1 MENELVIFNKYTI
14 IENCIKRIN
23 SVYDGKLESLKDYNI
38 QDIIVLNLQR
48 ACQAAIDIAMHVI
61 SVRNLGAPQ
70 SGKAAFAIL
79 ENNNIINKEISENMQ
94 GMIGFRNIA
103 IHEYQELNIDILKN
117 ILDKHLDE
125 LIEFARAILN
135 LNRGD

>member
-1 MENELVIFNKYTI
+1 MENELVIFNKYAI

-23 SVYDGKLESLKDYNI
+23 SVYDGKIDTLKNYDN

-48 ACQAAIDIAMHVI
+48 ACQATIDIAMHII

-70 SGKAAFAIL
+70 SGKAAFSIL
-79 ENNNIINKEISENMQ
+79 ENNNIIDKEISQNMQ

-103 IHEYQELNIDILKN
+103 IHEYQELNLDILKN
-117 ILDKHLDE
+117 ILDSHLSD
-125 LIEFARAILN
+125 LTEFARTILN
-135 LNRGD
+135 LDR

>member
-23 SVYDGKLESLKDYNI
+23 SVYDGRIDTLKNYDI

-48 ACQAAIDIAMHVI
+48 ACQATIDIAMHII

-70 SGKAAFAIL
+70 SGKAAFSIL
-79 ENNNIINKEISENMQ
+79 ENNNIIGKEISQTMQ

-103 IHEYQELNIDILKN
+103 IHEYQELNLDILKN
-117 ILDKHLDE
+117 ILDSHLSD
-125 LIEFARAILN
+125 LTEFARNILN
-135 LNRGD
+135 LNR

>member
-1 MENELVIFNKYTI
+1 MENELVVFNKYTI

-23 SVYDGKLESLKDYNI
+23 SVYDGNLETLKDFNK

-48 ACQAAIDIAMHVI
+48 ACQAVIDIAMHII

-70 SGKAAFAIL
+70 SGKGAFTIL
-79 ENNNIINKEISENMQ
+79 QENNIINEKTAKQMQ

-103 IHEYQELNIDILKN
+103 VHEYQELDLNILKN
-117 ILDKHLDE
+117 ILDEHLEE
-125 LIEFARAILN
+125 LREFAREILKQ
-135 LNRGD
+135 NRGE

>member
-23 SVYDGKLESLKDYNI
+23 SVYDGKLETLKDFDK

-48 ACQAAIDIAMHVI
+48 ACQAVIDISMHII

-70 SGKAAFAIL
+70 SGKGAFTIL
-79 ENNNIINKEISENMQ
+79 QENNLISQEITKKMQ
-94 GMIGFRNIA
+94 GVIGFRNIA
-103 IHEYQELNIDILKN
+103 VHEYQEIDLNILKN
-117 ILDKHLDE
+117 ILDNHLED
-125 LIEFARAILN
+125 LREFAREILKQN
-135 LNRGD
+135 KGE

>member
-23 SVYDGKLESLKDYNI
+23 SVYDGKLETLKDFNK
-38 QDIIVLNLQR
+38 QDVIVLNLQR
-48 ACQAAIDIAMHVI
+48 ACQAVIDIAMHII

-70 SGKAAFAIL
+70 SGQGAFTIL
-79 ENNNIINKEISENMQ
+79 QDNNIIDKKMTKNMQ

-103 IHEYQELNIDILKN
+103 VHEYQELDLEILKN
-117 ILDKHLDE
+117 ILDNHLGE
-125 LIEFARAILN
+125 LREFAREILKKN
-135 LNRGD
+135 KGE